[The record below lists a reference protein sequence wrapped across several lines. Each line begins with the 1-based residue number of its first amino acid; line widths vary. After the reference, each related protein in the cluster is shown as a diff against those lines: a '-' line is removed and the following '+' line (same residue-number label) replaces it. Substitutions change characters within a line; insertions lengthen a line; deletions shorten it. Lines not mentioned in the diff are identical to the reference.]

1 MEEEYLCQ
9 VCGTSQKESGKCPL
23 CGSILEKIAMSRENG
38 DYIDDDLL
46 SDRGLRSE
54 TALAGSGATEDSSFE
69 EDY

>member
-23 CGSILEKIAMSRENG
+23 CGSMLERVAMSRENG

-46 SDRGLRSE
+46 RDMRG
-54 TALAGSGATEDSSFE
+54 GAKLKGAEDGIE

>member
-1 MEEEYLCQ
+1 MEEEFLCQ

-23 CGSILEKIAMSRENG
+23 CGSMLEKVAMARENG

-46 SDRGLRSE
+46 RDMRG
-54 TALAGSGATEDSSFE
+54 GAKLKGAEDGIE

>member
-1 MEEEYLCQ
+1 MEEEFLCQ

-23 CGSILEKIAMSRENG
+23 CGSMLERVAMARENG

-46 SDRGLRSE
+46 RDMRG
-54 TALAGSGATEDSSFE
+54 GAKLKGAEDSIE

>member
-23 CGSILEKIAMSRENG
+23 CGSMLERVAMARENG

-46 SDRGLRSE
+46 RDMRG
-54 TALAGSGATEDSSFE
+54 GAKLKGAEDGIE

>member
-1 MEEEYLCQ
+1 MEEEFLCQ

-23 CGSILEKIAMSRENG
+23 CGSMLERVAMARENG

-46 SDRGLRSE
+46 RDMRG
-54 TALAGSGATEDSSFE
+54 GAKLKGAEDGIE

>member
-23 CGSILEKIAMSRENG
+23 CGSMLEKVAMARENG

-46 SDRGLRSE
+46 RDMRG
-54 TALAGSGATEDSSFE
+54 GAKLKGAEDGIE